1 MKVFEW
7 KVRGASLPWTYLGG
21 EPDYRYCWLAWL
33 TLGGDFCVADL
44 CLKWRTLPFQ
54 LNSVEKDYPDT
65 WVCSMNP
72 DPEQDR

>member
-1 MKVFEW
+1 MES
-7 KVRGASLPWTYLGG
+7 RGHLCLGPG
-21 EPDYRYCWLAWL
+21 WEEPDYCWRAWL
-33 TLGGDFCVADL
+33 MFCGGMFCVTDL

-54 LNSVEKDYPDT
+54 LSSVEKDYPDT

>member
-1 MKVFEW
+1 M
-7 KVRGASLPWTYLGG
+7 LGG
-21 EPDYRYCWLAWL
+21 V
-33 TLGGDFCVADL
+33 FCVTDL

-54 LNSVEKDYPDT
+54 LNSVERDYPDT

>member
-1 MKVFEW
+1 MDSQ
-7 KVRGASLPWTYLGG
+7 GHLCLGPG
-21 EPDYRYCWLAWL
+21 WEEPDYYWWAWL
-33 TLGGDFCVADL
+33 TLGAVFLVTDL

-54 LNSVEKDYPDT
+54 LNSVERDYPDT